1 MQALVETLLR
11 QARLENRQEV
21 VLTVVDVA
29 ALFRRVSEAR
39 TVQLAEKN
47 ITLHVMPTEVNV
59 AAEPALLEQALG
71 NLLDNAIDFTPES
84 GRITLSAEVD
94 RNTSP
99 LRCWIPVVV
108 FLTTRF
114 HVFLNA
120 FTLCLV
126 QMGKKAAVWG
136 WRSSVRSPVC
146 LTAKSR
152 CATCRKVACWP
163 RFDFTVTSHSFKF
176 FPHSLRILLPLQ
188 RRRLC

>member
-1 MQALVETLLR
+1 M
-11 QARLENRQEV
+11 
-21 VLTVVDVA
+21 
-29 ALFRRVSEAR
+29 
-39 TVQLAEKN
+39 QLAEKN
-47 ITLHVMPTEVNV
+47 TLHVTPTEVNV

-71 NLLDNAIDFTPES
+71 NLLDNAIDFTPRERLHHAKRRS
-84 GRITLSAEVD
+84 EQEHVTLKVLDTGS
-94 RNTSP
+94 
-99 LRCWIPVVV
+99 V

-152 CATCRKVACWP
+152 CATCRKVACWL